1 MYVFN
6 GSLFYPTVEAP
17 TSVMVSSSKNGSSMD
32 LTCSITLARAVP
44 TDVTVEVMWT
54 GPDGSSLSDGTTP
67 TGTNISYS
75 STLSLS
81 SVSVSDAGTYNCTA
95 TLTSAS
101 LYLISSTSVAGYT
114 EVTVQSKLLL
124 FFFLLKCAWQLGLG
138 QDFVKL
144 FCSCRDC

>member
-1 MYVFN
+1 
-6 GSLFYPTVEAP
+6 
-17 TSVMVSSSKNGSSMD
+17 MD

-67 TGTNISYS
+67 TGTGVSYS

-114 EVTVQSKLLL
+114 EVTVQRKI
-124 FFFLLKCAWQLGLG
+124 FFC
-138 QDFVKL
+138 
-144 FCSCRDC
+144 